1 MNKYLLLLVTS
12 GLLLVVSNQLMAQTP
27 YYYAQGEDIDNI
39 INNDEISTVDQ
50 LEENILEIPV
60 FQILYRYIFN
70 TNIIILD
77 TNADDEDN
85 ISETDAVNPEY

>member
-12 GLLLVVSNQLMAQTP
+12 GLLLVVSTQLLAQTP

>member
-1 MNKYLLLLVTS
+1 MNKYLLLLVMS
-12 GLLLVVSNQLMAQTP
+12 GLLLVTSSQSMAQTP

-60 FQILYRYIFN
+60 FQVLYRYIFD

-77 TNADDEDN
+77 TTVDEEDY
-85 ISETDAVNPEY
+85 ISATGAVNSDY

>member
-1 MNKYLLLLVTS
+1 MNKYLLLVTS
-12 GLLLVVSNQLMAQTP
+12 GLLLIASNQLMAQTP

-50 LEENILEIPV
+50 LEENILEIPI

-77 TNADDEDN
+77 ASSDEEGYV
-85 ISETDAVNPEY
+85 SETDAINPED

>member
-12 GLLLVVSNQLMAQTP
+12 GLLLVISTQLMAQTP

-77 TNADDEDN
+77 TNTDDEDN